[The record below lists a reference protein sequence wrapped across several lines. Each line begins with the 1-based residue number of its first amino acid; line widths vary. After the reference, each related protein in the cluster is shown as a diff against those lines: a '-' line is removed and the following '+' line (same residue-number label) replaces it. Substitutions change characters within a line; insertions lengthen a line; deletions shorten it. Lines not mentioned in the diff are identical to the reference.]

1 MELKIGDHIVWRD
14 RDNNRYNGYVAAFV
28 PKGERIPEWFL
39 DGQRH
44 PKGIR
49 IRKRQIKARR
59 DDRWI
64 IDCGMDNVG
73 NDEGGNP
80 VDDVVYRMVPT
91 WTKSIVKID

>member
-1 MELKIGDHIVWRD
+1 MDLKVGDHVHWTD
-14 RDNNRYNGYVAAFV
+14 RDGGRHVGYIAAFV
-28 PKGERIPEWFL
+28 PKREPIPHWFL

-64 IDCGMDNVG
+64 VDCGMAVVG
-73 NDEGGNP
+73 KDEGGKE
-80 VDDVVYRMVPT
+80 VTDVVYRMVPT
-91 WTKSIVKID
+91 WSRTIVKID